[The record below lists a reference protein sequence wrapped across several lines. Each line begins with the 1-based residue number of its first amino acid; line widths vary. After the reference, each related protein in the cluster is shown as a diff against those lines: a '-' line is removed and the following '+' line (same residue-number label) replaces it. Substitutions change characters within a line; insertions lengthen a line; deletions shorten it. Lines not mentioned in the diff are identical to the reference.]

1 MGIYYT
7 AQPEDREPIEFTHFD
22 CWDDDTTWNDII
34 DSWERTLGVKL
45 SRDNEDEM
53 IVQLLE
59 RGYDI
64 YWGDEFVEIYEGEE

>member
-64 YWGDEFVEIYEGEE
+64 YWGDEFVEIYEGDE